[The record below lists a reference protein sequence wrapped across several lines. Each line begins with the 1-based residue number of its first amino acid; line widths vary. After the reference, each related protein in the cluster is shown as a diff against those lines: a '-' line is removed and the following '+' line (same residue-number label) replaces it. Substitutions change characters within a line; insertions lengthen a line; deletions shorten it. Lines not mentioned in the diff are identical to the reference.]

1 MLVNEGKEAF
11 SNFCFHVL
19 AVWRIIPD
27 DVVLSGPTPCLT
39 GCSLIQKVVTVTTF
53 GNCNE
58 ESIIYQAEVTSQTTT
73 ETYIGLCDTS
83 FKLRYRNHTSS
94 FRNERYRNA
103 TELSKHVWNLKDQ
116 NIQYNIK
123 WRKIK
128 QARSYSNVTKK
139 CNLCLWEKYFILC
152 KPEMSSLNNRNELTS
167 SCRHSRKFLLKN
179 VIT

>member
-1 MLVNEGKEAF
+1 M
-11 SNFCFHVL
+11 
-19 AVWRIIPD
+19 D
-27 DVVLSGPTPCLT
+27 
-39 GCSLIQKVVTVTTF
+39 
-53 GNCNE
+53 GNCNV
-58 ESIIYQAEVTSQTTT
+58 ESIIYQSEVTSQTTR
-73 ETYIGLCDTS
+73 ETYIGLCDTP

-139 CNLCLWEKYFILC
+139 CNLCLREKYFILC
-152 KPEMSSLNNRNELTS
+152 RPEVSSLNNRNELVS
-167 SCRHSRKFLLKN
+167 CCRHSRKFLLRN